1 MAQPIVLVTF
11 SCESGETEKQ
21 ALSAA
26 VGAVQARA
34 MIRLRRIPDTDTH
47 RRTETL
53 LRMRKEYVSPGE
65 GDVVGADALIL
76 AAGAETAEASQ
87 PWQTFLSLLRR
98 LGSEGKLEGKVGAA
112 IGGLSPALAG
122 LGFVTVTQL
131 SSDPLALGR
140 SVAEMARSLKSRQE
154 AL

>member
-34 MIRLRRIPDTDTH
+34 MIRLRRIPDSDAH
-47 RRTETL
+47 RRSETL

-65 GDVVGADALIL
+65 ADVLGADALIL
-76 AAGAETAEASQ
+76 AAGAETTETSQ